1 MAAEPNQYRIS
12 SVLTRVAC
20 GFSTFILAVSLSTDY
35 NPSGPN
41 ISPGDLDSQLFSVV
55 VAKVE
60 IPVGTRIIAEQLTV
74 LQFPRTVLPDGTF
87 ASLDDKILGRA
98 AMVRIFPR
106 QPITEGQLAP
116 VCSAGGL
123 TNCSADGYRAMTVK
137 VDDVVS
143 VTGFATPGLLVDIV
157 VTIIPPDN
165 SKQREKVS
173 KIVMQN
179 VKVLASG
186 GGCEFRHEK
195 EVKRAKAVTLQ
206 VTPEQAEK
214 LALASSE
221 GKLQLVMRSSVE

>member
-1 MAAEPNQYRIS
+1 MAAERNQHRIAS
-12 SVLTRVAC
+12 ILTRVAC
-20 GFSTFILAVSLSTDY
+20 GFSTFLLAVSLSTHC
-35 NPSGPN
+35 NPLGPN
-41 ISPGDLDSQLFSVV
+41 ISPGHLDSQLPVV
-55 VAKVE
+55 VAKME
-60 IPVGTRIIAEQLTV
+60 IPVGTRITAEQLTV
-74 LQFPRTVLPDGTF
+74 LQFPRTVRPEGTF
-87 ASLDDKILGRA
+87 AKLDDKILGRA